1 MRFNERRH
9 PIRETSRLFLV
20 STSSPDCAFGGV
32 EAAHTMDSAARRSRR
47 RANEHPRVRCRVRVE
62 AWQRA
67 SEELTDVLEA
77 AVDVPADEV
86 RVVALQFRRTRDR
99 FCDDTIPKS
108 RGETF
113 DLPFDPLG
121 HVLGRAVRDMTVS
134 PKRF

>member
-20 STSSPDCAFGGV
+20 SMSSPDCAFGGV

-67 SEELTDVLEA
+67 SEKLTDVLEA
-77 AVDVPADEV
+77 AVDVPANEV
-86 RVVALQFRRTRDR
+86 GVVALEFRRPCGR
-99 FCDDTIPKS
+99 FCDDSIPKS
-108 RGETF
+108 RREPL
-113 DLPFDPLG
+113 DLPFDPRG
-121 HVLGRAVRDMTVS
+121 HIL
-134 PKRF
+134 